1 MKLKSGLL
9 LICIIICLF
18 TIASAS
24 AGEVNDA
31 VMVSE
36 DDSQI
41 EISQINEITQD
52 NAQTNGEDTNNPEA
66 SSKSTANW

>member
-1 MKLKSGLL
+1 
-9 LICIIICLF
+9 
-18 TIASAS
+18 
-24 AGEVNDA
+24 
-31 VMVSE
+31 MVSE